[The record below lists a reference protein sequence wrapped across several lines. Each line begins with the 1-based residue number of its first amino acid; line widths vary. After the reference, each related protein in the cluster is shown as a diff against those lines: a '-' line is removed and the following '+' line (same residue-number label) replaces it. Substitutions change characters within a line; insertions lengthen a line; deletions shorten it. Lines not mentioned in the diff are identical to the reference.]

1 MAIEYL
7 LLESGDNILLEDG
20 VSLFLLESSSVT
32 GEVSPT
38 DELRIDTFQWDTLE
52 LNPADVTPISY
63 YVAFQTMDMGAED
76 IDKRISAIR
85 VTGKTSSDGK
95 VQIHAFQQGEEID
108 RSLIDSGTTPT
119 YEVDIPDATVVT
131 RHRRIKGGCKNMAL
145 FSVRFSGT
153 WAGLDEPDRLDEL
166 VLSVDTHGTKK

>member
-38 DELRIDTFQWDTLE
+38 SLLRIDSWEFDSLE
-52 LNPADVTPISY
+52 SNPADRDPISY
-63 YVAFQTMDMGAED
+63 YISWQTMDMGSEN
-76 IDKRISAIR
+76 IDKRLEAIR

-145 FSVRFSGT
+145 FSVRVSGE
-153 WAGLDEPDRLDEL
+153 WDGLNAPDRIDEIIAEIT
-166 VLSVDTHGTKK
+166 THGTKK